1 MALMPCDRSDRAPP
15 EGAWGGRVSVH
26 LAGEVGEVSG
36 GITGRPHLGHLPPQV
51 MQLALQRAFLTE
63 SSAQCGLLGVEQSL
77 QVLEPGLGSHQVSLL
92 LGIAKE
98 AREEWV

>member
-1 MALMPCDRSDRAPP
+1 MTLMLWDRSDQAPP
-15 EGAWGGRVSVH
+15 ENAWSGAVSVR
-26 LAGEVGEVSG
+26 LGRGQGQGSG
-36 GITGRPHLGHLPPQV
+36 GVLGGPHLGHLPPQV
-51 MQLALQRAFLTE
+51 MQLALQRALLAE
-63 SSAQCGLLGVEQSL
+63 SSAQCSFLGVEQSL